1 MTGMGMVVRAC
12 HRAGFR
18 KSLAANATETL
29 SLHAKQFDIE
39 HQRRVRRNSTAGA
52 AGAVAQR
59 GWNDQ
64 GALAADF
71 HGGDAFVPAGDHP
84 ALPDRKLERFIAVDR
99 RVEFLALLAALIKP
113 AGVMHDADL
122 AGLRC
127 RAGADRFVDDLQA

>member
-1 MTGMGMVVRAC
+1 MVTVPAHNFFAPTRAKLIAALRC
-12 HRAGFR
+12 LPGGRWSVWLD
-18 KSLAANATETL
+18 KSA
-29 SLHAKQFDIE
+29 
-39 HQRRVRRNSTAGA
+39 AGA

-71 HGGDAFVPAGDHP
+71 HGGDPFVPAGDHP

-99 RVEFLALLAALIKP
+99 RVEFLAFLAALIKP

-122 AGLRC
+122 TGLRC
-127 RAGADRFVDDLQA
+127 RAGADRVVDDLQA